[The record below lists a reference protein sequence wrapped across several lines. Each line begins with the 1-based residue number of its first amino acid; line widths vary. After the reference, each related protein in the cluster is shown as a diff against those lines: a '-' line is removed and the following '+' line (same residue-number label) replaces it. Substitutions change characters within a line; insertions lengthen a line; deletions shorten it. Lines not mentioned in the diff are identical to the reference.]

1 MRLCR
6 PARKIET
13 LQTGGEREKV
23 YVPEAFKESRL
34 DVLHAFMRANPFATL
49 VTNGVEGPVVI
60 HLPTLFHS
68 ELGRHGTLHAHA
80 ARANHDVPAG
90 DAGVPALFVFQG
102 SHAYISPS
110 WYPSKLLHGR
120 VVPSWNYIAVHVR
133 GTLKLHSEPDWLLG
147 HLQQLTDSQEKHR
160 DHPWFVSDA
169 PKAYTDALVGHIV
182 GLEFEITS
190 IAGKWK
196 LGQNRSIDD
205 QKGVITGLQAEASP
219 SAHAVAASMQ
229 QHLDSRGK

>member
-1 MRLCR
+1 M
-6 PARKIET
+6 
-13 LQTGGEREKV
+13 
-23 YVPEAFKESRL
+23 YVPEAFKETRL
-34 DVLHAFMRANPFATL
+34 DVLHAFIRANPFATL
-49 VTNGVEGPVVI
+49 VANGVTGPVAI

-68 ELGRHGTLHAHA
+68 EMGRHGTLHAHA

-90 DAGVPALFVFQG
+90 DTGVPALFVFQG
-102 SHAYISPS
+102 PHAYISPS

-120 VVPSWNYIAVHVR
+120 VVPSWNYIVVHVR
-133 GTLKLHSEPDWLLG
+133 GILKLHSEPDWLLG